1 MNRRALSMQMVLD
14 SSSDDDDED
23 LFISVTQVAMNA
35 DELDNETKHRGSVQ
49 GHRVLQRDRHAGHQ
63 RLYQDYF
70 SENPTYGHNL
80 LRFQGKWICCS
91 LDETPHEG
99 RATYIFTI

>member
-35 DELDNETKHRGSVQ
+35 DELDNATKHRGSVQ

-80 LRFQGKWICCS
+80 FRRRYVTNMVLKKIS
-91 LDETPHEG
+91 SIHE
-99 RATYIFTI
+99 YYY